1 MYSAIMASNPMR
13 YVLISGA
20 STGIGRA
27 CVLELANRG
36 YELLAGVRREED
48 GKALQADA
56 AQSPAS
62 AGHVTPIM
70 LDVTE
75 SVSIAAAITQVT
87 EITGNSGLCALINNA
102 GISVVGPIEHV
113 SLFDWRRQFEVNF
126 FGLIALTQA
135 ALPLLRKHI
144 TARGP
149 WTARIVNMSSIA
161 GRIAQP
167 ILGPYTASKHALES
181 LTDSLRMELFTQHIH
196 VCSVNPGAI
205 DTPIW
210 TKAQT
215 ASESLT
221 NGHPARALY
230 GPLIDGVKSAA
241 QRAHAGAIPPTAVA
255 NAVLSCLTDASP
267 KTRYFVGKDARSG
280 AIAKRLIPDRIF
292 DRILRKYFAPR
303 K

>member
-1 MYSAIMASNPMR
+1 MR

-27 CVLELANRG
+27 SVLELANRG
-36 YELLAGVRREED
+36 YEVLAGVRREED
-48 GKALQADA
+48 GKALQVEA
-56 AQSPAS
+56 AKSPAS

-70 LDVTE
+70 LDVTDAAG
-75 SVSIAAAITQVT
+75 IAAAIAQVT
-87 EITGNSGLCALINNA
+87 EITGENALCALINNA
-102 GISVVGPIEHV
+102 GISIVGPIEHV
-113 SLFDWRRQFEVNF
+113 TMCDWRKQFEVNF
-126 FGLIALTQA
+126 FGTIALTQA
-135 ALPLLRKHI
+135 ALPLLRKY
-144 TARGP
+144 TAQRGP

-181 LTDSLRMELFTQHIH
+181 LTDSLRLELYTQQIH
-196 VCSVNPGAI
+196 VSSINPGAI

-210 TKAQT
+210 NKAQT
-215 ASESLT
+215 ASQPLSE
-221 NGHPARALY
+221 NHPARELY
-230 GPLIDGVKSAA
+230 GRLIDGVKTAA
-241 QRAHAGAIPPTAVA
+241 QRAHAGAIPPSAVA
-255 NAVLSCLTDASP
+255 HAVLASLTDAPP

-292 DRILRKYFAPR
+292 DSILRKYFAPR